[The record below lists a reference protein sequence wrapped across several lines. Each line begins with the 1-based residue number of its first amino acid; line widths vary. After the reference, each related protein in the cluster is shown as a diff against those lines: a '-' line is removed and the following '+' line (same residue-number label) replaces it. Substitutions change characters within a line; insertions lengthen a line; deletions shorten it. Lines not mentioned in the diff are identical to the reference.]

1 MDKKSI
7 IVIVIITLLIIGWFP
22 LVNKIWPP
30 KPVPVQTNMVS
41 SATNQITNIAAT
53 TQTTS
58 APELP
63 SPKEVTALPLPAGA
77 EEKLEVVETDQLR
90 YVFSSL
96 GGGIKRVDLKH
107 YPHIVDKSKK
117 FVTNNIAKLNDKAP
131 LPVFTIIGEKIALG
145 DGVFTLK
152 REGNVVIAEKELT
165 NGLRII
171 KGFKPESNYLMRV
184 EVRFENA
191 SGQSLILPPQLFVS
205 GTATPMGPFDNETM
219 LGFYYN
225 DGGKVQRQLASAF
238 MGGGCSVR
246 SPLTHYESKPGNILW
261 SAAHNQFFAIAV
273 MTHEPARQLYVSK
286 VELPPPT
293 DEEKEQYQRV
303 NLTPFGLQT
312 TLVFP
317 TVILSNEGTNRFI
330 DRKFLVYTGPKEYKT
345 LSEIAFKE
353 NNKLDEIMGF
363 NNVLG
368 GRFTGFFAKALL
380 LSMNWLHNTFK
391 LSYALCIIAITLI
404 IKVLFWPLTRA
415 STRSMKRMA
424 ALQPQMKEIQEK
436 YKDEPQKMN
445 QKLMEFMKENRVN
458 PLGGCLP
465 MLIQIPVL
473 FGFYAM
479 LQSAIELRGAR
490 FLWAMDLSRPDTI
503 GTVLGFP
510 INPLPVIMGL
520 TMLWQSRLTPVSPGV
535 DPMQQKILKY
545 MPLIFM
551 VFLYN
556 MSSGLTLYWTVQNL
570 LTIAQM
576 KLTKTNE
583 PVPPQGNKP
592 VQQKTVQ
599 SKAKKLVKNK

>member
-58 APELP
+58 APAVP
-63 SPKEVTALPLPAGA
+63 SPKEITALPLPAGT
-77 EEKLEVVETDQLR
+77 EEKLEVIETDQLR
-90 YVFSSL
+90 YIFSSL
-96 GGGIKRVDLKH
+96 GGGIKRIDLKH
-107 YPHIVDKSKK
+107 YPHNVDKSKK
-117 FVTNNIAKLNDKAP
+117 FVTNNIAKINDKAP
-131 LPVFTIIGEKIALG
+131 LPVFTIAGEKFSFG

-152 REGNVVIAEKELT
+152 RDGNIVIAEKELT

-184 EVRFENA
+184 EVRFENV
-191 SGQSLILPPQLFVS
+191 SGQPLVLPPQLFVA

-225 DGGKVQRQLASAF
+225 DGGNVQRQLASAF
-238 MGGGCSVR
+238 MGGGCRVR
-246 SPLTHYESKPGNILW
+246 TPLTHYESKPGNILW

-273 MTHEPARQLYVSK
+273 MSRQAARQLYVSR

-293 DEEKEQYQRV
+293 EEEKEQYQRV
-303 NLTPFGLQT
+303 NMAPFGLQT
-312 TLVFP
+312 SLVFP
-317 TVILSNEGTNRFI
+317 TVILSNEGTNRFV

-345 LSEIAFKE
+345 LSNIAFKE
-353 NNKLDEIMGF
+353 KNKLDEIMGF
-363 NNVLG
+363 NNILG

-380 LSMNWLHNTFK
+380 LSMNWIHNTFK
-391 LSYALCIIAITLI
+391 FSYGLCIIAITII
-404 IKVLFWPLTRA
+404 IKVLFWPLTQA
-415 STRSMKRMA
+415 STRSMKRMS

-479 LQSAIELRGAR
+479 LQTAIELRGAR
-490 FLWAMDLSRPDTI
+490 FLWAIDLSRPDTI
-503 GTVLGFP
+503 GMIFGFP
-510 INPLPVIMGL
+510 INPIPVIMGL

-576 KLTKTNE
+576 KLTKTN
-583 PVPPQGNKP
+583 QP
-592 VQQKTVQ
+592 VQQQAVKPARQQKTQ